1 MTKILFHYCGLFND
15 VIVVGVIV
23 GAVVAKVL
31 GVAVVAFVAEAVV
44 GTGDGGVVF
53 AVFCFALS
61 DVLSAQCCGSLLI
74 SMNHD
79 ELMLL

>member
-31 GVAVVAFVAEAVV
+31 GVAVAVV
-44 GTGDGGVVF
+44 ETVTLVV
-53 AVFCFALS
+53 V
-61 DVLSAQCCGSLLI
+61 
-74 SMNHD
+74 
-79 ELMLL
+79 

>member
-31 GVAVVAFVAEAVV
+31 GVAVVETVTLVV
-44 GTGDGGVVF
+44 V
-53 AVFCFALS
+53 
-61 DVLSAQCCGSLLI
+61 
-74 SMNHD
+74 
-79 ELMLL
+79 